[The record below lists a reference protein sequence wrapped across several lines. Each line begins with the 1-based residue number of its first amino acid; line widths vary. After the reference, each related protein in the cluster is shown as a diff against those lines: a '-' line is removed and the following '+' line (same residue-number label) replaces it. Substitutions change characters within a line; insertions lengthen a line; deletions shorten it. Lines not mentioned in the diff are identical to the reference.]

1 MEGREQG
8 LGCGRM
14 AWTTASVGRRVGLC
28 EGGKM
33 LGLTPKSSDGGQKS
47 ELSRL
52 KRKVEKSSK
61 SSGAQKS

>member
-33 LGLTPKSSDGGQKS
+33 LGLTPKFSDELELGGQKS

-52 KRKVEKSSK
+52 KRKVEKSSEK
-61 SSGAQKS
+61 